1 MKCTECNNE
10 MALKTT
16 NIDYPIAGLKL
27 ILIGLPT
34 PTCKKCGNKAIAIPA
49 IKNLHTLV
57 ARIIIDEIPKPTGEQ
72 IKFLRKF
79 MGMTQETF
87 HGYFTQEK
95 PNAETVSRWENDQN
109 KPADTTIFL
118 IKKMVEEFIIKQNR
132 EYEALITE
140 IAQDGSYLAGDEAKP
155 MTTIDFITHLN
166 RKKAV
171 KNTSNKVRVKYTGT
185 AYAMLA

>member
-1 MKCTECNNE
+1 MKCTECNSE
-10 MALKTT
+10 MTLKTT
-16 NIDYPIAGLKL
+16 NVDYPIAGLKL
-27 ILIGLPT
+27 VLIGLHT

-57 ARIIIDEIPKPTGEQ
+57 ARIIIDEIPRPTGEQ
-72 IKFLRKF
+72 IKFFRKF

-87 HGYFTQEK
+87 HSYFTQEK

-109 KPADTTIFL
+109 KPADTIIFL

-140 IAQDGSYLAGDEAKP
+140 ISHEISLKDDIHP
-155 MTTIDFITHLN
+155 MATIDFITRLN
-166 RKKAV
+166 TLKAN
-171 KNTSNKVRVKYTGT
+171 KYPDKVRVKYTGT